1 MGQGSY
7 GDWAYAGF
15 ADLDGGDTLV
25 AQVGEIGVSREWV
38 YVPQGRFAV
47 RGTTWTMTDQV
58 VESTTIPAYA
68 IVLAVIFFVAC
79 LLGLLF
85 LLVKE
90 RTVQGVVQV
99 SVEGDGFYHA
109 TQVPVSSWAAITDTH
124 RRVEYARSLAAA
136 P

>member
-1 MGQGSY
+1 MTQGWY
-7 GDWAYAGF
+7 GDQIYAGF
-15 ADLDGGDTLV
+15 ADLDGGDTIV
-25 AQVGEIGVSREWV
+25 AQVGEIGVSRDWV
-38 YVPQGRFAV
+38 YLPHGRFAV

-68 IVLAVIFFVAC
+68 IVLAVIFFMAC

-90 RTVQGVVQV
+90 HTVQGVVQV
-99 SVEGDGFYHA
+99 AVEGDGFYHA

-124 RRVEYARSLAAA
+124 RRVEYARGLAVS

>member
-1 MGQGSY
+1 MAQGWQ
-7 GDWAYAGF
+7 GDQIYAGF
-15 ADLDGGDTLV
+15 ADIDGGDTIV
-25 AQVGEIGVSREWV
+25 ARVGEIGVSRQWV

-47 RGTTWTMTDQV
+47 RGTTWTMTDQL
-58 VESTTIPAYA
+58 VESSSIPAYA
-68 IVLAVIFFVAC
+68 IVLAVIFAAAC

-99 SVEGDGFYHA
+99 TVQGDGFYHA

-124 RRVEYARSLAAA
+124 RRVDHARSLAAA
-136 P
+136 A

>member
-1 MGQGSY
+1 MTQGWY
-7 GDWAYAGF
+7 GEQTYAGF
-15 ADLDGGDTLV
+15 ADLDGGDTIV
-25 AQVGEIGVSREWV
+25 AQVGEIGVSRGWV
-38 YVPQGRFAV
+38 YLPQGRFAV
-47 RGTTWTMTDQV
+47 RGTTWTMSDQI

-68 IVLAVIFFVAC
+68 IVLAVIFAVAC

-124 RRVEYARSLAAA
+124 SRVEYARSLAAA